1 MNEAKQRRRCVRAT
15 FFTIEHTERQLYKGR
30 NKYTSHNTKQLTV
43 SISVSIFFF
52 LRRVFLACIL
62 FRSLRMVSNCCVVH
76 CVLSRNWKS
85 EPISSSSSSLSV
97 AETCWRMRSIA

>member
-1 MNEAKQRRRCVRAT
+1 MFRNRTLER
-15 FFTIEHTERQLYKGR
+15 ELNTERTT
-30 NKYTSHNTKQLTV
+30 NISHNPKTLTV

-52 LRRVFLACIL
+52 LKRVFLACIL